1 MKSLEER
8 KRDKERLELADSL
21 AAEYFDILMDDITIK
36 YHTGWYNNKYSYARS
51 PHEIAD
57 DMMMFECMDMA
68 DDYRYRMHNETVSQ
82 DTKEILEQ
90 HKLDIQSNSEDFAL
104 IYNKLL
110 DARIQ
115 VCFNVTALLS
125 DKAMP
130 FEKKVERMP
139 SEIIQEAQS
148 PIFSTP
154 EGTTWEEVTF
164 RIGDDNRL
172 TIQVG
177 GETST
182 YTHKTAGFF
191 NQRNGEPDVAWN
203 LLVVLA
209 QNDNHL
215 TRRTTATQ
223 VEVNAFKQRV
233 SKLRRLLKRLMGME
247 DDPFHKYQSIKAYK
261 LKANLLDKRT
271 IDKPNDDLEDSLYWS
286 EVSSSGVIDY

>member
-1 MKSLEER
+1 MKSPEER

-90 HKLDIQSNSEDFAL
+90 HKLDIQPDSEDFAL

-148 PIFSTP
+148 PIFPTP

-172 TIQVG
+172 IIQVG
-177 GETST
+177 SETST
-182 YTHKTAGFF
+182 YTHKKAGFF

-209 QNDNHL
+209 QNDNQL

-223 VEVNAFKQRV
+223 IEVNAFKQRV
-233 SKLRRLLKRLMGME
+233 SKLRRLLKRLMGIE
-247 DDPFHKYQSIKAYK
+247 DDPFYKYQSIKAYE

-271 IDKPNDDLEDSLYWS
+271 VDKPNDELEDSLYWS
-286 EVSSSGVIDY
+286 KVSSSGVIDY